1 MEAVQLIC
9 RQTNYSEEE
18 AAAKLTEFGDP
29 VKVIQEYMGVR
40 APENKKNV
48 NQLIFHEITKFVEE
62 VSARRPC

>member
-1 MEAVQLIC
+1 MIC

-29 VKVIQEYMGVR
+29 VKVIQDYMGVR
-40 APENKKNV
+40 QSPEKNKNT

>member
-29 VKVIQEYMGVR
+29 VKVIQAYMGVQT
-40 APENKKNV
+40 PVKNKNT

-62 VSARRPC
+62 VNARKPS